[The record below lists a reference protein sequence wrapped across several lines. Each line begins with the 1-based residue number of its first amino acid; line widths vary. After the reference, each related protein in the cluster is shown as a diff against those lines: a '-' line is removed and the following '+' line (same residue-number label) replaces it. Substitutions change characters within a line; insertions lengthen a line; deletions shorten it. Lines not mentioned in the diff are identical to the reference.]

1 MPDTRTAADPAAL
14 AGDSGPH
21 PALRVS
27 AMASRLVG
35 SEVLRIAGEIRAL
48 VSAGRKVCDL
58 TVGDFSPRQFPIP
71 KRLREGIAA
80 ALERGETNYP
90 PSDGMPEL
98 RQAVRRL
105 YARELGLE
113 YPVESVLVAGGAR
126 PIIYCLYRTIVDPGD
141 RVIYPVPSWNNNHY
155 VHLTGASGQP
165 VFCGPES
172 RFMPTRQQLLPLLP
186 GARLLCLN
194 SPLNPAGTT
203 IESDL
208 LLGICEAVLAENEGR
223 ERRGERPLYLM
234 YDHIYWMLTF
244 GETAHITPPRLVA
257 ETARYTV
264 FVDGISKA
272 FAATGLRVGFAVGPT
287 DVIAR
292 MSAILG
298 HMGAWAP
305 RPEQVAT
312 VGLLDDVRG
321 LDEWR
326 RDFRRGIE
334 SRLVLLHRGLQ
345 ALKRLGLP
353 VESVAPQGAIYLT
366 ARFHPFG
373 RRTPE
378 GVLLETNEQVRCF
391 LLERA
396 AFAAVPFQAFGAID
410 EDGWFRLSV
419 GAVGEADIEA
429 ALPRLQAALET
440 LA

>member
-1 MPDTRTAADPAAL
+1 MPDTRLAADLAAL
-14 AGDSGPH
+14 AGDPGPE

-27 AMASRLVG
+27 TMASRLIG
-35 SEVLRIAGEIRAL
+35 SEVLRIASEIRAL
-48 VSAGRKVCDL
+48 VAGGRKVCDL

-71 KRLREGIAA
+71 KRLRDGIQA

-90 PSDGMPEL
+90 PSNGVLEL
-98 RQAVRRL
+98 RQAVQRL

-165 VFCGPES
+165 VFCRPES
-172 RFMPTRQQLLPLLP
+172 RFMPTREQLLPLLP

-208 LLGICEAVLAENEGR
+208 LLGICEAVLRENEGR

-244 GETAHITPPRLVA
+244 GGTVHITPPQLVA

-272 FAATGLRVGFAVGPT
+272 FAATGLRVGFAVGPS

-312 VGLLDDVRG
+312 VGLLDDG
-321 LDEWR
+321 PGMHEWSR
-326 RDFRRGIE
+326 EFRRGIE
-334 SRLVLLHRGLQ
+334 SRLTLLHRGLQ
-345 ALKRLGLP
+345 ALKALGLP

-378 GVLLETNEQVRCF
+378 GVLLQTNEQVRRY
-391 LLERA
+391 LLETA

-429 ALPRLQAALET
+429 ALPRLQSALEV